1 MTSLLIEEANL
12 NTMQSETMQMIAT
25 SGELLLTIVNV
36 SLLYILYYAAAVVVS
51 QKVNALR
58 Y

>member
-1 MTSLLIEEANL
+1 MTSLLKEEANL

-36 SLLYILYYAAAVVVS
+36 SPLYILYYAAAVVVS

>member
-12 NTMQSETMQMIAT
+12 SAMQAETMQMIAT

-36 SLLYILYYAAAVVVS
+36 SLSYSIL
-51 QKVNALR
+51 
-58 Y
+58 